1 MPPPVPCQPMARAP
15 VFRWPE
21 LDTDTKCR
29 ILDFLAVSPTVK
41 DNGIARA
48 CRESNV
54 KWRRMVRR
62 MMEEMVRGMMRYR
75 AAHGGNISGLTLN
88 LDDLLDVA
96 NLEPWMLGSCF
107 TGWPSG
113 RSHGLRARLPAAR
126 RYQRK

>member
-75 AAHGGNISGLTLN
+75 AAHGNISGLTLN

-96 NLEPWMLGSCF
+96 NLEPW
-107 TGWPSG
+107 TRPSPVTHIG
-113 RSHGLRARLPAAR
+113 
-126 RYQRK
+126 